1 MEQSSLPTE
10 IVLTHPQRS
19 LGNVHLDWIPQPG
32 AYLDLAGKTY
42 TVLERRHRYQLK
54 AGRYQLQKIALY
66 VQLAQRPIEQS
77 LVNGHWVLG
86 DATCRLNARSE
97 ILRCA
102 VNPMGPCDRCRFF
115 EKLETANY

>member
-10 IVLTHPQRS
+10 IVLTHSQRS

-54 AGRYQLQKIALY
+54 AGRYQLHKIALY
-66 VQLAQRPIEQS
+66 VQSSQRPIEQS
-77 LVNGHWVLG
+77 IVDGRWVLG
-86 DATCRLNARSE
+86 DATCCFNAHSE
-97 ILRCA
+97 LLRCA

-115 EKLETANY
+115 EKL